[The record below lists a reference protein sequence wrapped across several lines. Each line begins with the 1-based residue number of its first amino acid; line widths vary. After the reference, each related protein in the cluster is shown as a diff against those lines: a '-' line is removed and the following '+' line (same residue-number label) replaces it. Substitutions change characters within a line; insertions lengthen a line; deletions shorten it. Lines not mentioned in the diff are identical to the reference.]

1 MPRLSVLDQSPI
13 RSGGTAAQAL
23 QETLLLAG
31 AAERLGYHRYWVAEH
46 HNSGGLAGTSPEILA
61 GQIAARTRA
70 MRVGSGGVMLSHY
83 SAYKVA
89 ENFRLLEAL
98 YPGRVDLGIGRAPG
112 SDRLT
117 AAALAPDQSGFGYE
131 DYPHKVA
138 DLLGYLTDSL
148 PAGHPFAR
156 LRAMPDG
163 PTAPEVWM
171 LGSSDESAMM
181 AAHFGQ
187 PFSFAHFINQYGGPQ
202 VMQMYRA
209 NFRPSKRL
217 AGPLGSIGVFVLC
230 AETEE
235 EALHHASS
243 RPLWMLRNRRG
254 ERKGVPSPEEA
265 RAHPWSDA
273 ERAFAEDVWGRTT
286 AGDPSQCKAGMLKL
300 AEAYQVEELVVVTV
314 CHSFEARMKSYEL
327 LAKAFGLE
335 GRG

>member
-1 MPRLSVLDQSPI
+1 MIRLSVLDQSPI

-23 QETLLLAG
+23 QETLLLAQ
-31 AAERLGYHRYWVAEH
+31 AVERLGYHRYWVAEH
-46 HNSGGLAGTSPEILA
+46 HNSGGLAGTSPEILI

-89 ENFRLLEAL
+89 ENFRVLEAL
-98 YPGRVDLGIGRAPG
+98 YPGRIDLGIGRAPG

-131 DYPHKVA
+131 DYPRKVV
-138 DLLGYLTDSL
+138 DLMGYLTDSL
-148 PAGHPFAR
+148 PPEHPFAR

-163 PTAPEVWM
+163 PTVPELWM

-187 PFSFAHFINQYGGPQ
+187 PFSFAHFINQHSGPQ

-217 AGPLGSIGVFVLC
+217 AAPLGSAGIFVLC
-230 AETEE
+230 AGTEE

-265 RAHPWSDA
+265 KAYPWSDA
-273 ERAFAEDVWGRTT
+273 ELAFAEDVWGRTT
-286 AGDPSQCKAGMLKL
+286 VGDPGQCKAEMLRL
-300 AEAYQVEELVVVTV
+300 AEAYEVEELVVVTV
-314 CHSFEARMKSYEL
+314 CHSFEARLKSYEL
-327 LAKAFGLE
+327 LAQAFGLE
-335 GRG
+335 GKG

>member
-1 MPRLSVLDQSPI
+1 MIRLSVLDQSPI

-23 QETLLLAG
+23 QETLLLAQ
-31 AAERLGYHRYWVAEH
+31 AAERLGYRRYWVAEH
-46 HNSGGLAGTSPEILA
+46 HNSGGLAGTSPEILV
-61 GQIAARTRA
+61 GQIAARTRSL
-70 MRVGSGGVMLSHY
+70 RVGSGGVMLSHY

-98 YPGRVDLGIGRAPG
+98 YPGRIDLGIGRAPG

-117 AAALAPDQSGFGYE
+117 AAALAPGQSGFGYE
-131 DYPHKVA
+131 DYPRKVA
-138 DLLGYLTDSL
+138 DLMGYLTDSL
-148 PAGHPFAR
+148 PPEHPFAR

-163 PTAPEVWM
+163 PTVPELWM

-181 AAHFGQ
+181 AAHFGR

-202 VMQMYRA
+202 VMAMYRA
-209 NFRPSKRL
+209 NFRPSKQL
-217 AGPLGSIGVFVLC
+217 AGPLGSIGVFVMC

-235 EALHHASS
+235 EAIHHASS

-254 ERKGVPSPEEA
+254 ERKGVPPPEEA
-265 RAHPWSDA
+265 KAYPWSGA

-286 AGDPSQCKAGMLKL
+286 VGDPDQCKAGMLQL
-300 AEAYQVEELVVVTV
+300 AGAYGVEELVVVTV
-314 CHSFEARMKSYEL
+314 CHSFEARVRSYEL
-327 LAKAFGLE
+327 LAQAFGLE

>member
-1 MPRLSVLDQSPI
+1 MRLSVLDQSPI
-13 RSGGTAAQAL
+13 RGGGTPAQAL
-23 QETLLLAG
+23 RETLLLAQ

-46 HNSGGLAGTSPEILA
+46 HNSGGLAGSSPEIMV
-61 GQIAARTRA
+61 GQIAARTQS

-89 ENFRLLEAL
+89 ENFRVLEAL
-98 YPGRVDLGIGRAPG
+98 YPGRIDLGIGRAPG

-131 DYPHKVA
+131 DYPHKVS
-138 DLLGYLTDSL
+138 DLLGFLAQGL
-148 PAGHPFAR
+148 PEKHPFAR
-156 LRAMPDG
+156 LRAMPEV
-163 PTAPEVWM
+163 PTAPEFWM

-209 NFRPSKRL
+209 NFRPSKSL
-217 AGPLGSIGVFVLC
+217 AAPLGSIGVFVMC

-254 ERKGVPSPEEA
+254 ERQGIPTPEEA
-265 RAHPWSDA
+265 QAYPWNEA
-273 ERAFAEDVWGRTT
+273 ERAFAEDLWGRTT
-286 AGDPSQCKAGMLKL
+286 AGDPEQCKAGMLKL
-300 AEAYQVEELVVVTV
+300 AEAYGVEELVVVTV
-314 CHSFEARMKSYEL
+314 CHGFEARLKSYEL